1 MRRKDELGRRG
12 EEAAARYLTAA
23 GYRIL
28 DRNWRCSEG
37 ELDIVARDGGEL
49 VICEVKTRTT
59 ETYGT
64 PFEAVGRAKLTR
76 LRRLAHAWL
85 AAHGTGRMPFRID
98 VLGLVRDGPD
108 RFTVDHVRGCSG

>member
-12 EEAAARYLTAA
+12 EEAAARFLTAA

-28 DRNWRCSEG
+28 DRNWRCREG
-37 ELDIVARDGGEL
+37 ELDIVALDGREL
-49 VICEVKTRTT
+49 VICEVKTRTS

-64 PFEAVGRAKLTR
+64 PAEAVSAAKLTR

-85 AAHGTGRMPFRID
+85 TARGAARMPFRID

-108 RFTVDHVRGCSG
+108 GFSVDHMRGCSG